1 MIDADVLSNRRRY
14 RRRVGVEMWQ
24 SQIRKGSLDLAV
36 LASLWDG
43 PLDRPQIC
51 SRLEQMGGINLA
63 EGVIYPLLRRLRKA
77 GWIATE
83 WVEVE
88 AGHPRQL
95 FRLTDGGRQS
105 TMELSCRW
113 TLFADGMNRMLGIL
127 LRTDSSIGERLVIRG
142 G

>member
-51 SRLEQMGGINLA
+51 GRLERTAGINLVQ
-63 EGVIYPLLRRLRKA
+63 GVLYPLLRRLRKA
-77 GWIATE
+77 GWIETA

-95 FRLTDGGRQS
+95 FHLTDGGRRS
-105 TMELSCRW
+105 AMELSWRW
-113 TLFADGMNRMLGIL
+113 TLFADGMNRMVGMLS
-127 LRTDSSIGERLVIRG
+127 RTEPDMSKHGFFDND
-142 G
+142 

>member
-1 MIDADVLSNRRRY
+1 
-14 RRRVGVEMWQ
+14 MWQ

-51 SRLEQMGGINLA
+51 YRLEQMAGINLA
-63 EGVIYPLLRRLRKA
+63 QGVIYPLLRRLRKA
-77 GWIATE
+77 EWVATE

-88 AGHPRQL
+88 LGHPRQL

-113 TLFADGMNRMLGIL
+113 TVFADGMNRMLGIL
-127 LRTDSSIGERLVIRG
+127 SRTDPSMAEQLLICRG
-142 G
+142 P